1 MIKVNIKRKNNI
13 IKEIKLTG
21 HAKYDEYGKD
31 IVCAG
36 VSTSLTVTIN
46 ACLSFDKKS
55 ITYNE
60 SDPFILTNI
69 NEVDLKNKLLI
80 LLRVESQE
88 REAYLLNNKNS
99 DFKKCNSLIY
109 AFNSKAVISLLSS
122 NSPFIFSYISLP
134 SKLLLITTSSFF
146 WNLDLEKSR
155 GMLNILVEIFLK

>member
-13 IKEIKLTG
+13 IKKIKLTG

-69 NEVDLKNKLLI
+69 NESDITNKLLENLVRTLKDI
-80 LLRVESQE
+80 ESD
-88 REAYLLNNKNS
+88 YKKN
-99 DFKKCNSLIY
+99 
-109 AFNSKAVISLLSS
+109 
-122 NSPFIFSYISLP
+122 
-134 SKLLLITTSSFF
+134 ITIK
-146 WNLDLEKSR
+146 E
-155 GMLNILVEIFLK
+155 E

>member
-1 MIKVNIKRKNNI
+1 MKSKLLNFISTHKKWCEILSSPPYNVNIKRKDNI

-69 NEVDLKNKLLI
+69 NESEITNKLLENLVRTLKDI
-80 LLRVESQE
+80 ESD
-88 REAYLLNNKNS
+88 YKKN
-99 DFKKCNSLIY
+99 
-109 AFNSKAVISLLSS
+109 
-122 NSPFIFSYISLP
+122 
-134 SKLLLITTSSFF
+134 ITIK
-146 WNLDLEKSR
+146 E
-155 GMLNILVEIFLK
+155 E

>member
-69 NEVDLKNKLLI
+69 NESEITNKLLENLVYVVNTI
-80 LLRVESQE
+80 VK
-88 REAYLLNNKNS
+88 ANKS
-99 DFKKCNSLIY
+99 F
-109 AFNSKAVISLLSS
+109 
-122 NSPFIFSYISLP
+122 LP
-134 SKLLLITTSSFF
+134 
-146 WNLDLEKSR
+146 
-155 GMLNILVEIFLK
+155 

>member
-1 MIKVNIKRKNNI
+1 MIKVNIKRKDNI

-60 SDPFILTNI
+60 SVPFIIT
-69 NEVDLKNKLLI
+69 NKLLENLVRTLKDI
-80 LLRVESQE
+80 ESD
-88 REAYLLNNKNS
+88 YKKN
-99 DFKKCNSLIY
+99 
-109 AFNSKAVISLLSS
+109 
-122 NSPFIFSYISLP
+122 
-134 SKLLLITTSSFF
+134 ITIK
-146 WNLDLEKSR
+146 E
-155 GMLNILVEIFLK
+155 E

>member
-1 MIKVNIKRKNNI
+1 MIKVNIKRKDNI

-69 NEVDLKNKLLI
+69 NESENLVRTLKDI
-80 LLRVESQE
+80 ESD
-88 REAYLLNNKNS
+88 YKKN
-99 DFKKCNSLIY
+99 
-109 AFNSKAVISLLSS
+109 
-122 NSPFIFSYISLP
+122 
-134 SKLLLITTSSFF
+134 ITIK
-146 WNLDLEKSR
+146 E
-155 GMLNILVEIFLK
+155 E